1 MNTFQ
6 LTVKADY
13 FCEVYLDSLLTAV
26 VKKNEPVILDVVP
39 GEHHIKC
46 VCTTDPEISIEN
58 NINVIEDTVSQISF
72 EDLIFAHPELIR
84 TANHYYCFIEN
95 FPRLQEAWKDIDY
108 FNQGCDWND
117 YDVEVQKHIEVYKN
131 GVYGYVNILGEEDL
145 DAYYVITDNGKYGF
159 AHGLGRIVVPCIY
172 DLPEHMRLSDDE
184 LIALEESDY
193 ECYYRIMREPHILI
207 YENTSIGLV
216 HQNGKWGFIDLKTG
230 IQSPVK
236 YDYVKGDKY
245 SPGWQSRHVLVEQ
258 DGLWGVFD
266 KFDNTEVVECRYAYE
281 DIEVR
286 SAKVYGERETLDNY
300 KYIGV
305 DYSPHD
311 IKYTLNGKNGLLDLS
326 GKSLT
331 PAIYDNIEGYC
342 NGLARVYRDG
352 KWGFIDESGAEI
364 ILCEYDQAGD
374 FNDGIAGVRKGD
386 KWGIINNSGQIVF
399 PFELDFCCWSVQ
411 GYAVINIAGKSGV
424 IDASGKIVI
433 PCEYDKIR
441 PDTWNKFNSTESPF
455 KWGEYIDEDTGE
467 RMCSSQSEQPWDY
480 DFYSYFLVEKHGAWG
495 AYNLEGEMILP
506 YIYTN
511 FKSFDKQLVGI
522 RETDKKVY
530 LSSTCVGFNNEA
542 YILLNED
549 FILVKNDNMW
559 RLYKTTGESAIN
571 DEFES
576 YKSYRNLETR
586 LLAVKKEEKWAI
598 INLKT
603 GKYTSSFEYDTIYDF
618 FEGRATV
625 EREGL
630 NGFIDENGKEVIP
643 CKYESAWMFIEGTAD
658 VSEGFI
664 DKYGNIIS

>member
-95 FPRLQEAWKDIDY
+95 FPRLQDAWKDIDY

-172 DLPEHMRLSDDE
+172 DLPEHLKLSDEE
-184 LIALEESDY
+184 LMALEESDY
-193 ECYYRIMREPHILI
+193 EHYWRIIHEPDILI
-207 YENTSIGLV
+207 CENTSVGLV

-230 IQSPVK
+230 TQSPVV
-236 YDYVKGDKY
+236 YERIGDHRYSTTWDTEYVPVGK
-245 SPGWQSRHVLVEQ
+245 
-258 DGLWGVFD
+258 DGLWGVFN
-266 KFDNTEVVECRYAYE
+266 KFKNTEVVECKYK
-281 DIEVR
+281 DIKVC
-286 SAKVYGERETLDNY
+286 SALVYGEREIWDNY
-300 KYIGV
+300 KQIGA
-305 DYSPHD
+305 DCLPHD
-311 IKYTLNGKNGLLDLS
+311 IKYTLEGKSGLFTLS
-326 GKSLT
+326 GESLV
-331 PAIYDNIEGYC
+331 PAIYDNIERYC
-342 NGLARVYRDG
+342 NGVSRVSRDG

-364 ILCEYDQAGD
+364 IPCQYDQAGD

-386 KWGIINNSGQIVF
+386 KWGIINNAGQVIY

-424 IDASGKIVI
+424 IDASGKIII

-441 PDTWNKFNSTESPF
+441 PETWDSFDSAESPF
-455 KWGEYIDEDTGE
+455 KWYEYVDEDTGE
-467 RMCSSQSEQPWDY
+467 KMCSGRSAQRWFY
-480 DFYSYFLVEKHGAWG
+480 DFYNYFLVQKHGAWG

-511 FKSFDKQLVGI
+511 FKSFDKQLVGV

-530 LSSTCVGFNNEA
+530 LSSTCEGFNNEA

-549 FILVKNDNMW
+549 YILIKSDNIW
-559 RLYKTTGESAIN
+559 RLYKTTGELAIN
-571 DEFES
+571 DTFES
-576 YKSYRNLETR
+576 YKSYRNLEAR

-618 FEGRATV
+618 YEGLATV
-625 EREGL
+625 KRDGL
-630 NGFIDENGKEVIP
+630 NGFIDENGREVIP
-643 CKYESAWMFIEGTAD
+643 CKYKSAWMFREGTAD